1 MNFQGR
7 RKSRRVTVCVVF
19 SSAALVCSPALAAD
33 NVLDIPSPSD
43 YGGAGLLDTR
53 TARFFPDGY
62 LNFTA
67 ALGSPDSKY
76 ALTFQGLP
84 WAEFT
89 FRYLDDPKYTGGRA
103 YFRNFDLKFRLS
115 NETEFWPEIAAGIQ
129 DFIGQRQNGAEY
141 FVASKR
147 WGDFD
152 FSLGLGW
159 GRFGS
164 RGSFENPFGL
174 ISHSFLVRPPS
185 NNPQGGGILFNTFFR
200 GPEAGLFGG
209 IEYNTPIHNL
219 KFKVEYSSDTWP
231 DDIGNYRFPVNA
243 GFSYRPLD
251 WLDVGLSLMHG
262 HYLGLRISALM
273 DAKNVSFPARIDA
286 PPRFRARPEQ
296 PAGTIL
302 DPDQAP
308 EGPKPGAPPVG
319 DTAVETR
326 YVDLTQSRPGTAAN
340 PQDLGFPTAPGLPPV
355 LPLAAMAPVSPP
367 PKPGELAADAEQRI
381 KTGLDSQKLKLMGLS
396 VDRDK
401 LVILIENPR
410 YRRNTEAISRV
421 ARILSA
427 AAPADISSFE
437 ITLLIVGQPAATVT
451 LQRGEIDALARRQGS
466 PAELYETAAMGPAQL
481 TPLEHLAPDLFP
493 EFSTTFF
500 PLLQEDLFDPN
511 NPFYLRVGIGAGAE
525 LRVTRSWFFDATAF
539 GTIWDNFGQIT
550 RFSNSVLP
558 HVRSDVP
565 LYLKDGRYGF
575 ANLST
580 SYYFKLAPEVYG
592 RVSGGILEQMFAG
605 AGGELLYRPFNAR
618 WAIGIDAWDVI
629 QRGYRE
635 LWDLRHYQAFTG
647 HVTAYYQLPW
657 YDLGVAVSAGQYLAG
672 DRGATFQF
680 WRSFSTG
687 VQIGA
692 WFSLTNVDGAKF
704 GEGSFDKGI
713 EIIVPLEWVVPFS
726 SRSVYDLQLRPLQ
739 RDGGQRLLGDMTLYG
754 MTNGTDYGAFTTEWN
769 RLYR

>member
-1 MNFQGR
+1 MSSQGR
-7 RKSRRVTVCVVF
+7 RNSPRVVVCVAF
-19 SSAALVCSPALAAD
+19 SSAVLVCSPASAAD
-33 NVLDIPSPSD
+33 NVLDMPSPSD

-67 ALGSPDSKY
+67 ALSQPDSKY

-89 FRYLDDPKYTGGRA
+89 FRYLRDPKYAGTGA
-103 YFRNFDLKFRLS
+103 YFRNFDVKIRLS
-115 NETEFWPEIAAGIQ
+115 NESEYWPEIAGGIQ

-152 FSLGLGW
+152 FTLGLGW

-164 RGSFENPFGL
+164 RGTFENPFGL
-174 ISHSFLVRPPS
+174 ISKGFLVRPDS
-185 NNPQGGGILFNTFFR
+185 NNPQGGGVLFNQFFH
-200 GPEAGLFGG
+200 GPEVGLFGG
-209 IEYNTPIHNL
+209 VEYDTPIRNL

-231 DDIGNYRFPVNA
+231 NDVGNYRFPVNA

-251 WLDVGLSLMHG
+251 WLDVGISVMHG
-262 HYLGLRISALM
+262 HFLGVRLSALF
-273 DAKNVSFPARIDA
+273 DAKHDSFPTRIDA

-302 DPDQAP
+302 QPDAP
-308 EGPKPGAPPVG
+308 PDAPKPDPSPAG
-319 DTAVETR
+319 DAGIQSR
-326 YVDLTQSRPGTAAN
+326 IVDLTQTRPVAVN
-340 PQDLGFPTAPGLPPV
+340 PQDLGFPAAPALPPV
-355 LPLAAMAPVSPP
+355 LPPAAMAPATPP
-367 PKPGELAADAEQRI
+367 PKPGALAADVEQRI
-381 KTGLDSQKLKLMGLS
+381 RTGLDGQKLKVMGLS
-396 VDRDK
+396 VERDK

-410 YRRNTEAISRV
+410 YRRNTEAVSRV

-427 AAPADISSFE
+427 TAPAEINSFE
-437 ITLLIVGQPAATVT
+437 ITLLVVGEPAATIT
-451 LQRGEIDALARRQGS
+451 LERREIDALARRQGS
-466 PAELYETAAMGPAQL
+466 PAEVFETAAIGSGQL
-481 TPLEHLAPDLFP
+481 APLNHLAPDLFP
-493 EFSTTFF
+493 QFSSTFF

-511 NPFYLRVGIGAGAE
+511 NPLYLRIGVGFGGEAR
-525 LRVTRSWFFDATAF
+525 LTRSWFFDVTAF

-550 RFSNSVLP
+550 RLSNSLLP

-565 LYLKDGRYGF
+565 LYLKNGRYGF
-575 ANLST
+575 ANVST
-580 SYYFKLAPEVYG
+580 SYYFKLAPDVYG

-618 WAIGIDAWDVI
+618 WAIGIDAWDVV

-635 LWDLRHYQAFTG
+635 LWDMRHYQAFTG
-647 HVTAYYQLPW
+647 HITAYYQLPW

-672 DRGATFQF
+672 DKGATFQF

-692 WFSLTNVDGAKF
+692 WFTLTNVDGTRF

-713 EIIVPLEWVVPFS
+713 EIIIPLEWVVPFS
-726 SRSVYDLQLRPLQ
+726 SRAVYDMQLRPLQ
-739 RDGGQRLLGDMTLYG
+739 RDGGQRLLGDTTLYG
-754 MTNGTDYGAFTTEWN
+754 MTNGTDYGAFTSQWN
-769 RLYR
+769 QLYR

>member
-1 MNFQGR
+1 MDFHGR
-7 RKSRRVTVCVVF
+7 RNSPRVIVCVVF
-19 SSAALVCSPALAAD
+19 STAVLVCSPASAAD
-33 NVLDIPSPSD
+33 NVLDVPSPSN

-53 TARFFPDGY
+53 SARFFPDGY

-67 ALGSPDSKY
+67 ALTAPDSRY

-89 FRYLDDPKYTGGRA
+89 FRYTDDPKYAGTGA
-103 YFRNFDLKFRLS
+103 YFRNFDIKIRLS
-115 NETEFWPEIAAGIQ
+115 NETEFWPEIAGGIQ
-129 DFIGQRQNGAEY
+129 DFIGQRQYGAEY

-164 RGSFENPFGL
+164 RGTFENPFGL
-174 ISHSFLVRPPS
+174 ISSSFLVRPGS
-185 NNPQGGGILFNTFFR
+185 NNPQGGGILFNQFFH
-200 GPEAGLFGG
+200 GPDVGLFGG
-209 IEYNTPIHNL
+209 VEYNTPIRNL
-219 KFKVEYSSDTWP
+219 KFKIEYSSDTYP
-231 DDIGNYRFPVNA
+231 GDTGNYRFPVNA
-243 GFSYRPLD
+243 GFSYRPLS
-251 WLDVGLSLMHG
+251 WLDVGLSVMHG
-262 HYLGLRISALM
+262 QYLGLRVSALM
-273 DAKNVSFPARIDA
+273 DAKADSFPARLDA

-302 DPDQAP
+302 QPNPAP
-308 EGPKPGAPPVG
+308 EGQKPDPAPPNNAGVQS
-319 DTAVETR
+319 R
-326 YVDLTQSRPGTAAN
+326 YVDLTQSRPGAAAN
-340 PQDLGFPTAPGLPPV
+340 PQDLGFPAAPVLPPV
-355 LPLAAMAPVSPP
+355 LPPTVMTPPSPP
-367 PKPGELAADAEQRI
+367 PRPGELAAEVEQRI
-381 KTGLDSQKLKLMGLS
+381 KTGLDNQKLKVMG
-396 VDRDK
+396 VGVERDK
-401 LVILIENPR
+401 LVIVVENPR

-427 AAPADISSFE
+427 AAPADINSFE

-451 LQRGEIDALARRQGS
+451 LQRRDIDALARREGS
-466 PAELYETAAMGPAQL
+466 PAELFETAAIGTAQL
-481 TPLEHLAPDLFP
+481 APLDHLAPDLFP
-493 EFSTTFF
+493 QFTPTFF

-511 NPFYLRVGIGAGAE
+511 NPVYLRVGVGAGGE
-525 LRVTRSWFFDATAF
+525 LRLTRSWFFDATAF
-539 GTIWDNFGQIT
+539 ATIWDNFGQIT

-565 LYLKDGRYGF
+565 LYLKEGRYGF
-575 ANLST
+575 ANVST

-592 RVSGGILEQMFAG
+592 RVSAGILEQMFDG
-605 AGGELLYRPFNAR
+605 AGGELLYRPFNSR

-635 LWDLRHYQAFTG
+635 LWDVRKYQVFTG

-657 YDLGVAVSAGQYLAG
+657 YDVGVAVSAGQYLAG
-672 DRGATFQF
+672 DKGATFQF

-692 WFSLTNVDGAKF
+692 WFTLTNVDGAKF

-713 EIIVPLEWVVPFS
+713 EIIIPLEWVVPFS
-726 SRSVYDLQLRPLQ
+726 SRAVYDMQLRPLQ
-739 RDGGQRLLGDMTLYG
+739 RDGGQRLLGDTALYG

-769 RLYR
+769 KLYR